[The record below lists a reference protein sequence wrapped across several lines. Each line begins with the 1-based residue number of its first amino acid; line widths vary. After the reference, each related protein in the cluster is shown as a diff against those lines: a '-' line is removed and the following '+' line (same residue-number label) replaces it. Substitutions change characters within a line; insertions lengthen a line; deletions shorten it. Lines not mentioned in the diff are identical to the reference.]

1 MKIESKYNYFNDNR
15 IILKLLPIF
24 TLAFVLL
31 ILYSINTNLTNV
43 PELLDKKEQTL
54 KLLVPK
60 QKSKYCQKT
69 LFFTSNLRS
78 DKDDIDNYDIIEY
91 KNTKNFFV
99 TYYMGDEEYE
109 QYEHLLAK
117 HGIIKSVDAFADN
130 NFYLSKRCLSLIKK
144 YKDNMKLNNFKK
156 FYRFFGYQILMK
168 DTLYK
173 NYLEMKKEFDEDYN
187 YMSET
192 YYYPDDKD
200 IIEKKFENYTLNLDD
215 LWLIKPAHLWGGI
228 GIRIFQSLNDIKA
241 KSFLLNKYIT
251 NLDLINNKKYD
262 LRLYILVTG
271 LKPLRIYFY
280 QEGLIRIAAKKYTLN
295 EESIKNRF
303 IHLTNTGVNSANED
317 FIVPDNS
324 SNEEANIW
332 NLKMYVKRLKKLNI
346 DFNEFKQKINDII
359 IKSIISVYEK
369 LTSEQ
374 TKNNLNDINFYDLL
388 GYDIIIKKNFEPIL
402 LEINSGPSIVY
413 HNQLDKPIKTNLLVD
428 TLNLVGI
435 SIFNKN
441 IAFYKKKEIKNSVEF
456 NVQNALCELQRP
468 RGDYELI
475 FPSKENID
483 TYKKFFKGR
492 NNDENTMF
500 WNIIQNGG

>member
-1 MKIESKYNYFNDNR
+1 MIIESKYNYFNDNR

-24 TLAFVLL
+24 TMVFVLL
-31 ILYSINTNLTNV
+31 ILYTINTNLTNV
-43 PELLDKKEQTL
+43 PELLDERDQTL

-60 QKSKYCQKT
+60 QKSKYCQRT
-69 LFFTSNLRS
+69 LFFTSTLRNN
-78 DKDDIDNYDIIEY
+78 KDNIDNYSIIEY
-91 KNTKNFFV
+91 KNKKSFFV

-109 QYEHLLAK
+109 QYEDLLAE
-117 HGIIKSVDAFADN
+117 HGIIKSIDAFADN

-144 YKDNMKLNNFKK
+144 YKDSMKLNNFKK
-156 FYRFFGYQILMK
+156 FYRFFGYQVLKK
-168 DTLYK
+168 DTLYR

-187 YMSET
+187 FMSET
-192 YYYPDDKD
+192 YHYPDDKD

-271 LKPLRIYFY
+271 LKPLRIYFN
-280 QEGLIRIAAKKYTLN
+280 QEGLIRIAAENFTLN

-303 IHLTNTGVNSANED
+303 VHLTNTGVNSANKD
-317 FIVPDNS
+317 FIIPDNS

-332 NLKMYVKRLKKLNI
+332 NLKMYAKRLKKLNV

-413 HNQLDKPIKTNLLVD
+413 HNELDKSIKTNLLVD

-441 IAFYKKKEIKNSVEF
+441 IAFYKKKEIKNSVEY
-456 NVQNALCELQRP
+456 NVQNALCELKRP
-468 RGDYELI
+468 RGEYELI
-475 FPSKENID
+475 FPMKENID